1 MRMVLSI
8 LIALFLVAIV
18 VYPLWRGIKNAPHYT
33 GPPECFDCRKTRVD
47 ACQMCPYYVE
57 KEC

>member
-1 MRMVLSI
+1 MRMLFSI
-8 LIALFLVAIV
+8 LIAFFLFVVI

-33 GPPECFDCRKTRVD
+33 DPPECFHCSETRSY
-47 ACQMCPYYVE
+47 ACKVCPYYE